1 MQSEHFKEERKQAS
15 DAQQMRELEEVNQA
29 QKVLKQQIDAN
40 QGKVSLR
47 QQQEL
52 VKLDERR
59 ELVIAFNEAA

>member
-1 MQSEHFKEERKQAS
+1 
-15 DAQQMRELEEVNQA
+15 MRELEEVNQA